1 MVVQGRGGAQ
11 ALVGLAAA
19 LVLAGCGATI
29 PSDPEGTL
37 DRVTGGTLAVGV
49 SLDEPW
55 VVLEPGPT
63 SDDVRPAGIGLQ
75 PAGIEVELVE
85 ELATRLDAEVEW
97 TVGGEGSLIAS
108 LEEGDL
114 DLVVGGLTS
123 TSPWSQKA
131 ALTAAFATVRGPRGE
146 DELHVWAA
154 PMGENAFLVEVD
166 RFLLEHRERG

>member
-1 MVVQGRGGAQ
+1 MVVQGRGGAR
-11 ALVGLAAA
+11 ALAGLATA
-19 LVLAGCGATI
+19 LVLAGCGVTI
-29 PSDPEGTL
+29 PSDPDDTL

-85 ELATRLDAEVEW
+85 ELATELDAEVEW
-97 TVGGEGSLIAS
+97 TVGGEESLITS
-108 LEEGDL
+108 LEDGEL

-123 TSPWSQKA
+123 TSPWAQKA
-131 ALTAAFATVRGPRGE
+131 ALTASFATVRGPQGK

-154 PMGENAFLVEVD
+154 PMGENAFLAEVD
-166 RFLLEHRERG
+166 RFLLEHREQG

>member
-1 MVVQGRGGAQ
+1 MVTAAV
-11 ALVGLAAA
+11 VGT
-19 LVLAGCGATI
+19 VAGCGVTI
-29 PSDPEGTL
+29 PSDPDDTL

-55 VVLEPGPT
+55 VVLEPGT
-63 SDDVRPAGIGLQ
+63 ASDDVQ

-85 ELATRLDAEVEW
+85 ELAARLDAEVEW
-97 TVGGEGSLIAS
+97 TIGGEESLITS

-123 TSPWSQKA
+123 TSPWAEKA
-131 ALTAAFATVRGPRGE
+131 ALTASFATVRGPQGN

-154 PMGENAFLVEVD
+154 PMGENAFLAEVD
-166 RFLLEHRERG
+166 RFLLDHREEG